1 MSDRGVASPSAG
13 APSAMLD
20 GVSDSE
26 ELAPPS
32 SDRPVVQ
39 AGTSE
44 APSSRSIS
52 FPPAAPSEPE
62 TKSTTPSSPVAPS
75 SKREPARVLVPVSL
89 PRDVKR
95 APRHWPLLVLTTLLL
110 LGAVTLVTAAALP
123 AVARELG
130 WTHAR
135 TVSRATKRAT
145 NASRAGID
153 AVREREQR
161 LALDGIDEE
170 DDGPPLGLDR
180 ATGTQIGVSAQ
191 DTALFRGPASS
202 TALVGSVESGEKLL
216 VVREERGFF
225 LVIHKSK
232 AGTDIGWV
240 RKADVLIR

>member
-1 MSDRGVASPSAG
+1 
-13 APSAMLD
+13 MLG

-26 ELAPPS
+26 EPAPPS
-32 SDRPVVQ
+32 SERPVEQ
-39 AGTSE
+39 AGTSD
-44 APSSRSIS
+44 ALSASSSS
-52 FPPAAPSEPE
+52 FPPAAPIEAPE
-62 TKSTTPSSPVAPS
+62 TKSTAPSSPVGPSGAVAPAT
-75 SKREPARVLVPVSL
+75 KPEPARVLAQGAPKE
-89 PRDVKR
+89 VKR
-95 APRHWPLLVLTTLLL
+95 TPRHWPLLVLTFLLL
-110 LGAVTLVTAAALP
+110 MGAMTLVTASALP

-153 AVREREQR
+153 AVKEREQR
-161 LALDGIDEE
+161 LALDGIDDE
-170 DDGPPLGLDR
+170 DDSPPIGFDR

-202 TALVGSVESGEKLL
+202 TALVGSVESGEKLI